1 MVQLP
6 DVQSS
11 QSSAHFGSE
20 KSLNA
25 GAFSSLDWVGL
36 KNLRLP
42 FRWSSTSDFQI
53 GEIELGVNLPPQG
66 SRGIHMSRLYE
77 LVEEFVEN
85 SSLLDPIERLL
96 DFHTQVI
103 ESQQGLSKTARMEF
117 RAPWEVEVETLSSHK
132 LQKFYYPLTLV
143 LQGERASPRLTLA
156 YSITYSST
164 CPQSAAVSRQWEKE
178 EFLRRFV
185 GQEQVAVSEVLHWL
199 EQGPYA
205 TPHAQR
211 STAQL
216 KLEWPSL
223 VVWTQWKNQH
233 QVESDQEAIN
243 LLIAQTRQAL
253 GTESQNKVKR
263 VDEQT
268 FARLNAQ
275 NLMFSEDA
283 ARRLVVTMQQLAI
296 PAFQGSVTHM
306 ESLHPYDV
314 GVHFQSS

>member
-11 QSSAHFGSE
+11 QSLSQFGSE
-20 KSLNA
+20 HSLTSGVLPA
-25 GAFSSLDWVGL
+25 LEWVGL

-42 FRWSSTSDFQI
+42 FRWCSRSDFQI
-53 GEIELGVNLPPQG
+53 GEIELGVNLAPTG

-85 SSLLDPIERLL
+85 SSLLDPIEKIL

-103 ESQQGLSKTARMEF
+103 ESQQGLSKSARLKF
-117 RAPWEVEVETLSSHK
+117 RAPWGVEVETLSSHK

-185 GQEQVAVSEVLHWL
+185 GQEQVAVSEVLQWL

-211 STAQL
+211 SLAQL
-216 KLEWPSL
+216 ELEWPSL
-223 VVWTQWKNQH
+223 AAWTQWKNPH
-233 QVESDQEAIN
+233 QVESDREAIN

-283 ARRLVVTMQQLAI
+283 ARKLVVTLQNLAV
-296 PAFQGSVTHM
+296 PVFQGSVTHM

-314 GVHFQSS
+314 GVHFHSP